1 MGFGFGV
8 RDECGG
14 EVGEEMSEIWVWV
27 WIVIGGGR
35 GYSGIH
41 YQILNQ

>member
-14 EVGEEMSEIWVWV
+14 EVGEEISEIWVWV
-27 WIVIGGGR
+27 WIVIGAVDNLA
-35 GYSGIH
+35 SIMD
-41 YQILNQ
+41 LCK